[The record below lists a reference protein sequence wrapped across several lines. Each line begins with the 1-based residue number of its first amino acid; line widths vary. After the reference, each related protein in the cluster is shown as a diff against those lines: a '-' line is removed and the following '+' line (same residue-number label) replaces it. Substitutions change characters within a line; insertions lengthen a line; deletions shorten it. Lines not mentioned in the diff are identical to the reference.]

1 VRKDPTRNV
10 TDLFFRGEFR
20 AWFTAQLR
28 PGDHFLLEPVE
39 QGDDL
44 PHALRFIV
52 PQIEITAA
60 LLDNLLVTAVRPDW
74 TDNRGL
80 LGYHNPL
87 TGQYA
92 RTPFLDLLLR
102 ARAEA
107 AAATRE
113 NRPPKPFFAILDE
126 MNLARVEHYFAD
138 FLSALESGQPLQ
150 LHGDA
155 SLEADEDGEEGAVP
169 QHLAIPANLFITGTV
184 NVDETTYMF
193 SPKVLD
199 RAFTLEFNHVDLRG
213 LGAPVDDGGAA
224 LALDGFPGALTYR
237 GNPDTGD
244 WDSLGALG
252 DGRWRAPVLAVHDLL
267 MPENRHFGYRVANE
281 IARFVVLAAEQ
292 AGDAPATLDAAL
304 DLALLQK
311 VLPKFHGTQQEL
323 EPLLTA
329 LADLAVH
336 GEVRSEASMPEA
348 LLGAWVMG
356 RDGKLVAVGAS
367 ADSAALPAYPRTA
380 AKLWGMLRRL
390 RQQGFAS
397 FIE

>member
-1 VRKDPTRNV
+1 MKD
-10 TDLFFRGEFR
+10 DLL
-20 AWFTAQLR
+20 AWFKSTLR
-28 PGDHFLLEPVE
+28 PGDTLLLEALYDANSVVSLRLS
-39 QGDDL
+39 L
-44 PHALRFIV
+44 PG
-52 PQIEITAA
+52 TATHET
-60 LLDNLLVTAVRPDW
+60 LLDNFFVTAVRPDW

-102 ARAEA
+102 ADAEERAA
-107 AAATRE
+107 RE
-113 NRPPKPFFAILDE
+113 EKRPARPFFAILDE

-138 FLSALESGQPLQ
+138 FLSALESVQPLH

-155 SLEADEDGEEGAVP
+155 TLMSAEPGEELAVP
-169 QHLAIPANLFITGTV
+169 QQLAIPGNLFITGTV

-199 RAFTLEFNHVDLRG
+199 RAFTIEFNQVDLRG
-213 LGAPVDDGGAA
+213 LGAPGNATDTA
-224 LALDGFPGALTYR
+224 LALEGFPGALIYR
-237 GNPDTGD
+237 GNPDASD
-244 WDSLGALG
+244 WDALGALG
-252 DGRWRAPVLAVHDLL
+252 DGRWREPVLAVHDLL
-267 MPENRHFGYRVANE
+267 VPEHRHFGYRVANE

-292 AGDAPATLDAAL
+292 AGDDPATLGAAL
-304 DLALLQK
+304 DLAILQK

-323 EPLLTA
+323 ELVLTA
-329 LADLAVH
+329 LFAFALH
-336 GEVRSEASMPEA
+336 GASGPDRVPA
-348 LLGAWVMG
+348 PPPDAWTLG
-356 RDGKLVAVGAS
+356 RDGRLVVTGGAS
-367 ADSAALPAYPRTA
+367 DATPALPRTA